1 MPHFQDLDG
10 FSEEDRSGSEN
21 FSNQQ
26 VCMSMT
32 WHSLIARVK
41 IQDFS
46 AWRFQNFGILPFGFF
61 CHQLNEHNFGLNT
74 GSILSVSSPGYD
86 KLYKKLHGPFY
97 GVGFRCFKV
106 KNCLG
111 YILPTPV
118 LESFEH
124 DFPYLLFQTCTKF
137 QVKYI

>member
-1 MPHFQDLDG
+1 MPYFQNLDG

-46 AWRFQNFGILPFGFF
+46 AWRFQNFGILSFGFF
-61 CHQLNEHNFGLNT
+61 CHQLNENNFGLNA

-86 KLYKKLHGPFY
+86 KLYKKLHGSFY
-97 GVGFRCFKV
+97 GVGFSCFKV
-106 KNCLG
+106 KSCLG

-118 LESFEH
+118 LKSFEH
-124 DFPYLLFQTCTKF
+124 DFPYLLFQTCTKV